1 MDSNPQSSGGQFRPM
16 VPTQQGQQYI
26 PVASQQFRPLG
37 QGMPSSHGMPAAQSQ
52 HLQFS
57 QPIQQLPQ
65 WTNQPGAPSVQALSM
80 PYGQPNR
87 PMTSSQPQQ
96 SAPPLSN
103 HMHVYG
109 TSGVPNSSPYAF
121 APSSF
126 GLTQNNASALP
137 QFPPMSQ
144 MHAPIVPMGGQP
156 WLSSGSHG
164 GSLAPPV
171 QPAQPSIS
179 SSSDLTVAVSSNNQQ
194 SLNDWQEHTASDG
207 RRYYYNR
214 RTKQSS
220 WDKPLELMTPIERAD
235 ASTVWKEFTTQ
246 EGKKYY
252 YNKVTKQSKWSIP
265 EELKIAREQAQQTVG
280 QGTQSETDAASKVPT
295 AVVTSSEISTTA
307 ISVSSSS
314 VMFPGVSSSPISVTP
329 VTAIANPPPVVVSGS
344 PALPDSHSTTASA
357 VGVQSSVTPL
367 PTAVSVGTGASAAA
381 VDAKTTPLSSIDNLL
396 SQGAANSVDGA
407 SMMDTTEFNK
417 VSMDLGKTNASPLE
431 EKSPDEEP
439 LVFTNKLEA
448 KNAFKALLESANV
461 QSDWTWEQTMREII
475 NDKRYGALKTLGERK
490 QAFNEYLGQRKKLE
504 AEERRIRQK
513 KAREEFAKML
523 EESKELTSSMKWSK
537 ATSLFENDERYKAL
551 ERPRDRE
558 DLFDSYIVELERK
571 EKEKAA
577 EDRRRNVAEYRKF
590 LESCDFIKASSQ
602 WRKIQD
608 RLEDDERCLCLEKLD
623 RLLIFQDYIRDLE
636 KEEEEQKKIHKEQ
649 LRRAERKNRDEFR
662 KMLEEHVAS
671 GSLTAKTHWL
681 DYCLKV
687 KDLPPY
693 QAIAINTSGSKPK
706 DLFEDVYEELEK
718 QYHDDKTRIKDAM
731 KLGKI
736 TMVSTWTF
744 EDFKGAVSDDIGSPP
759 ISDINLK
766 LLYEELVERA
776 KEKEEKEAKK
786 QQRLADDF
794 TNLLYT
800 IKEVTASS
808 NWEDCKLLFE
818 ESQEYRSIGEES
830 LSKEIFEEYVT
841 HLQEK
846 AKEKERKREEE
857 KAKKEKEREE
867 KDKRKEKE
875 RKEKEKE
882 REREKGKQRTKKNET
897 DGETVDASDG
907 YGHKDDKKREKD
919 KDRKHRKRHQSATDD
934 VNSDKDEKEES
945 KKSRRHS
952 SDRKKSRKHTY
963 TTESDGESQHKRHK
977 RDHRD
982 GSRRNGSNDEL
993 EDGELGDDVEIR
1005 KQHMAVDF
1013 DI

>member
-1 MDSNPQSSGGQFRPM
+1 MMN
-16 VPTQQGQQYI
+16 
-26 PVASQQFRPLG
+26 
-37 QGMPSSHGMPAAQSQ
+37 
-52 HLQFS
+52 
-57 QPIQQLPQ
+57 
-65 WTNQPGAPSVQALSM
+65 
-80 PYGQPNR
+80 
-87 PMTSSQPQQ
+87 
-96 SAPPLSN
+96 
-103 HMHVYG
+103 G
-109 TSGVPNSSPYAF
+109 TK
-121 APSSF
+121 
-126 GLTQNNASALP
+126 LLR
-137 QFPPMSQ
+137 
-144 MHAPIVPMGGQP
+144 
-156 WLSSGSHG
+156 
-164 GSLAPPV
+164 
-171 QPAQPSIS
+171 
-179 SSSDLTVAVSSNNQQ
+179 DLET
-194 SLNDWQEHTASDG
+194 
-207 RRYYYNR
+207 
-214 RTKQSS
+214 
-220 WDKPLELMTPIERAD
+220 ERI
-235 ASTVWKEFTTQ
+235 
-246 EGKKYY
+246 Y
-252 YNKVTKQSKWSIP
+252 
-265 EELKIAREQAQQTVG
+265 
-280 QGTQSETDAASKVPT
+280 
-295 AVVTSSEISTTA
+295 
-307 ISVSSSS
+307 
-314 VMFPGVSSSPISVTP
+314 
-329 VTAIANPPPVVVSGS
+329 
-344 PALPDSHSTTASA
+344 
-357 VGVQSSVTPL
+357 
-367 PTAVSVGTGASAAA
+367 
-381 VDAKTTPLSSIDNLL
+381 
-396 SQGAANSVDGA
+396 
-407 SMMDTTEFNK
+407 
-417 VSMDLGKTNASPLE
+417 
-431 EKSPDEEP
+431 
-439 LVFTNKLEA
+439 
-448 KNAFKALLESANV
+448 
-461 QSDWTWEQTMREII
+461 
-475 NDKRYGALKTLGERK
+475 
-490 QAFNEYLGQRKKLE
+490 
-504 AEERRIRQK
+504 
-513 KAREEFAKML
+513 
-523 EESKELTSSMKWSK
+523 
-537 ATSLFENDERYKAL
+537 
-551 ERPRDRE
+551 
-558 DLFDSYIVELERK
+558 FDSYIVELERK

-794 TNLLYT
+794 TNFT
-800 IKEVTASS
+800 EVTASS

-1005 KQHMAVDF
+1005 
-1013 DI
+1013 